1 MLGLEKFVENSE
13 FQNSKLAMEQ
23 KVSWA
28 TIKTFIH
35 ELTYYFESIMK
46 LNAVLLEE
54 LQSLLSKMDENQT
67 QKGSNQNEI
76 QMEETGDNKSENDV
90 LVLFTKKEN
99 DLDFA
104 KDNEIKE
111 SDQDDMVIERLSH
124 LETKDEEQLQIDRFK
139 KANQIGIKDKA
150 RISNVGVKMNLLCM

>member
-1 MLGLEKFVENSE
+1 
-13 FQNSKLAMEQ
+13 MEQ

-124 LETKDEEQLQIDRFK
+124 LETNDD
-139 KANQIGIKDKA
+139 
-150 RISNVGVKMNLLCM
+150 

>member
-1 MLGLEKFVENSE
+1 MSFPMHSIISFFTEKMLGLEKFVENSE
-13 FQNSKLAMEQ
+13 FQYKYFIKLAMEQ

-90 LVLFTKKEN
+90 LVLFTK
-99 DLDFA
+99 
-104 KDNEIKE
+104 
-111 SDQDDMVIERLSH
+111 
-124 LETKDEEQLQIDRFK
+124 
-139 KANQIGIKDKA
+139 
-150 RISNVGVKMNLLCM
+150 

>member
-1 MLGLEKFVENSE
+1 
-13 FQNSKLAMEQ
+13 
-23 KVSWA
+23 
-28 TIKTFIH
+28 
-35 ELTYYFESIMK
+35 MK

-124 LETKDEEQLQIDRFK
+124 LETNDD
-139 KANQIGIKDKA
+139 
-150 RISNVGVKMNLLCM
+150 